1 MADNN
6 ENKVL
11 NVPHLRFPEF
21 SGEWE
26 EHTLSEYLE
35 FKNGLNPD
43 AKRIGSGLPF
53 ISVMDI
59 LSEGVINYDNIR
71 GKVNATEKEIEC
83 FGVKDGDLLF
93 QRSSETL
100 EDVGRANV
108 YMDNRTAIYGGFVIR
123 GRKIGNYDPLF
134 FKYLLATPLAR
145 KRTCRMGAGAQHFNI
160 GQEGLSKI
168 SLYFPSIEEQRK
180 IAEFLS
186 LIDER
191 IATQNKIIEDLK
203 KLKSAISKYLFAR
216 KDLLETTICL
226 SNIATLKNG
235 YAFQSGKYNAL
246 GKWKILTITNVS
258 GERYINDEDCNCII
272 NLPNDIQDH
281 QVLKEGDI
289 LISLTGNVGRV
300 SLCKNG
306 DYLLNQRVGLLQ
318 LAKNVNQ
325 EFLYQI
331 LSSQRFENS
340 MIACGQGAA
349 QMNIGKGDVESYV
362 LPYSSNGNN
371 ILWVAKILHS
381 YDECIINELRR
392 LTLLTMQ
399 KQYLLTQMFI

>member
-1 MADNN
+1 MSD
-6 ENKVL
+6 
-11 NVPHLRFPEF
+11 VPPLGFPEF

-43 AKRIGSGLPF
+43 AKRIGNGLPF

-59 LSEGVINYDNIR
+59 LSEGVINYDSIR
-71 GKVNATEKEIEC
+71 GKVDATDKEIEC

-145 KRTCRMGAGAQHFNI
+145 KRTRRMGAGAQHFNI

-168 SLYFPSIEEQRK
+168 SLYFPSIGEQRK
-180 IAEFLS
+180 IAALLS

-203 KLKSAISKYLFAR
+203 KLKSAIAETVFNNMQGNLTNLSAICNIVKGKQVNGEELSEKGKYYVMNGGITPSGYYDQCNTPANTISVSEGGNSCGYVQYNKSSFWSGGHCYTLQDITSGVDTQYLFHYLKR
-216 KDLLETTICL
+216 YESNIMNLRIGTGLPNIQKKDLENFRITLPPSNVQKEISTCL
-226 SNIATLKNG
+226 TAIEDKIMVEV
-235 YAFQSGKYNAL
+235 
-246 GKWKILTITNVS
+246 KWLDS
-258 GERYINDEDCNCII
+258 A
-272 NLPNDIQDH
+272 Q
-281 QVLKEGDI
+281 KEK
-289 LISLTGNVGRV
+289 L
-300 SLCKNG
+300 
-306 DYLLNQRVGLLQ
+306 YLLR
-318 LAKNVNQ
+318 
-325 EFLYQI
+325 
-331 LSSQRFENS
+331 
-340 MIACGQGAA
+340 
-349 QMNIGKGDVESYV
+349 
-362 LPYSSNGNN
+362 
-371 ILWVAKILHS
+371 
-381 YDECIINELRR
+381 
-392 LTLLTMQ
+392 
-399 KQYLLTQMFI
+399 QMFI